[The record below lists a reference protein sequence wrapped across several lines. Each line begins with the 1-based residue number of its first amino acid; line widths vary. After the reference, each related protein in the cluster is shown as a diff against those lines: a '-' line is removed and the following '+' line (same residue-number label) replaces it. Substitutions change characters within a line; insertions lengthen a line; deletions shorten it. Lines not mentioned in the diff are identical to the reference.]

1 MGKTCNSRQAHGLD
15 ANVHEM
21 VVVKEAEAGSVASA
35 SASADSV
42 NEKESVFRLS
52 DPNTLSNID
61 FATNEKYANRKQL
74 KEGREIVGGHYDYD
88 VQR

>member
-21 VVVKEAEAGSVASA
+21 VVLKEAGSTA

-42 NEKESVFRLS
+42 NENESVFRLS

-61 FATNEKYANRKQL
+61 FATNERYANRKQL